1 MKLYL
6 ARHGHAVLSAED
18 SSRPLSR
25 DGKREVERMASFL
38 ANAHISVDQ
47 VLHSGKKRAMQ
58 TGMIYANTFGGGLQV
73 QETSGLSPNDDPAG
87 IAAVINGFSGDTL
100 IAGHNPH
107 LSRLTAYL
115 TTGNAD
121 ASLVDLATGAVV
133 CLEHSGGWHIRWFLE
148 PSLLG

>member
-6 ARHGHAVLSAED
+6 ARHGHAVSSAED

-38 ANAHISVDQ
+38 ANAHVSVGQ
-47 VLHSGKKRAMQ
+47 VLHSGKIRAMQ
-58 TGMIYANTFGGGLQV
+58 TGMIYANTFGGGVQV
-73 QETSGLSPNDDPAG
+73 QETPGLSPNDDPAG
-87 IAAVINGFSGDTL
+87 VADAIGGFSRDTL

-107 LSRLTAYL
+107 LGRLTALL
-115 TTGNAD
+115 TTGNANT
-121 ASLVDLATGAVV
+121 ALVDLSTGAMV
-133 CLEHSGGWHIRWFLE
+133 CLEYHDGWHIRWLLE